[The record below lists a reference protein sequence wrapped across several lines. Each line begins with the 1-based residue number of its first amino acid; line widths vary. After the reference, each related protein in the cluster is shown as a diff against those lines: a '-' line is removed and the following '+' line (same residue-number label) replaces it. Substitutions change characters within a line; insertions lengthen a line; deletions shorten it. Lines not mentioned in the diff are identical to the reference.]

1 MSDTENGGG
10 DKRPA
15 AAAAEDSDS
24 EDDMLGRASNY
35 DITAVSPRDQFG
47 GFSLIII
54 VNGGTLPG
62 KNKVYPSQK
71 RSFYLLKSMLW
82 IQTH

>member
-24 EDDMLGRASNY
+24 EDDMLGRASQY
-35 DITAVSPRDQFG
+35 DITVVSLSNQFV
-47 GFSLIII
+47 FSRIII
-54 VNGGTLPG
+54 VNGGTLPIQ
-62 KNKVYPSQK
+62 NKVYLRQK
-71 RSFYLLKSMLW
+71 RLFYFLN
-82 IQTH
+82 